1 MSKIMKNFH
10 QLDTYVNVEQ
20 LFECINQKISERKK
34 EDKPHTLF
42 KWKSKQQIVFDDE
55 EAIEKVREKLGPYN
69 QRIYL
74 KENQQMLDVIK
85 KLEEES
91 NVASHRKQN
100 SPYSDDINFYK
111 ANSNCEEEVNKFSA

>member
-1 MSKIMKNFH
+1 
-10 QLDTYVNVEQ
+10 
-20 LFECINQKISERKK
+20 
-34 EDKPHTLF
+34 
-42 KWKSKQQIVFDDE
+42 
-55 EAIEKVREKLGPYN
+55 
-69 QRIYL
+69 
-74 KENQQMLDVIK
+74 MLDVIK